1 MRAPDLT
8 ISTCLPALLFLAN
21 AGRRYTTRMP
31 QTSPPQ
37 PVHDRPRIPLAPVLS
52 GSSLARSTAARP
64 PSVQDAGAL
73 WHVTSGRVAIALAL
87 RAMGVGAGHTVLV
100 PAFHSPAMVPP
111 VLLCG
116 ATPVFYRIH
125 PDTSV
130 DLDDVEI
137 KLHGARVLM
146 VTHYFGF
153 PQDMTTIRAWCD
165 RRGLLLLE
173 DCAHCWFGQHGA
185 RPVGAWGDYAIASS
199 MKFFPIFEGGALIS
213 ARPQAAA
220 PALRGAG
227 LRFELKATLAALESA
242 FAYGRLGWLDA
253 LLSIPLRVHGALRR
267 RHKAHA
273 PQGEPLAPSSSDS
286 SYELEPR
293 WLDKRSSLFSRAVIR
308 LSSKRR
314 ICAHRRRAYRRLE
327 QGVQTLPGV
336 RPLHPSLPESVCP
349 WVFPLLAEQPEKLAG
364 ALRAAGL
371 PMLRFGAEL
380 WPGVDAATCPVALQ
394 LGRNVIGLPCHQEL
408 RDGEIDA
415 MLAVLRAVA

>member
-1 MRAPDLT
+1 
-8 ISTCLPALLFLAN
+8 
-21 AGRRYTTRMP
+21 MP
-31 QTSPPQ
+31 QTPLPPPQ
-37 PVHDRPRIPLAPVLS
+37 RQRPRIPLAPVLS
-52 GSSLARSTAARP
+52 GSSLAWSMAPRP
-64 PSVQDAGAL
+64 LSVRDAGVLA
-73 WHVTSGRVAIALAL
+73 HVTSGRVAIALAL

-100 PAFHSPAMVPP
+100 PAFHSQAMVPP

-116 ATPVFYRIH
+116 ATPVFYRIR

-130 DLDDVEI
+130 DLDDLET
-137 KLHGARVLM
+137 KLDGARVLM

-165 RRGLLLLE
+165 QRGLLLLE

-227 LRFELKATLAALESA
+227 LRFELKAALAALEA
-242 FAYGRLGWLDA
+242 GFAYGRLGWLDA

-267 RHKAHA
+267 RHKARA
-273 PQGEPLAPSSSDS
+273 PQAEALAPSSSDS
-286 SYELEPR
+286 TYELEPR
-293 WLDKRSSLFSRAVIR
+293 WLDKRASLFSRMVIR
-308 LSSKRR
+308 LSSTRR
-314 ICAHRRRAYRRLE
+314 ICARRRHAYRRLE
-327 QGVQTLPGV
+327 QAVRALPGY
-336 RPLHPSLPESVCP
+336 RPLHADLPEHVCP
-349 WVFPLLAEQPEKLAG
+349 WVFPLLAAQPEKLAD

-380 WPGVDAATCPVALQ
+380 WPGVDAATCEVAVR
-394 LGRNVIGLPCHQEL
+394 LGREVIGLPCHQEL

-415 MLAVLRAVA
+415 MLAVLRTAAA